1 MLMQAMEGRPGI
13 KFDARKFE
21 WVGVPIHPA
30 CALTKASGITSLEQ
44 WTAAKEPVKL
54 RAVT

>member
-1 MLMQAMEGRPGI
+1 MQAMEGRPGI